1 MPHPS
6 SDRTSSR
13 FESDHIFFGLDLIF
27 IKIKVQVSSVRN
39 GVCDCMWEV
48 LQYLRLDAIMVGRVF
63 DLSDFK
69 NNDIRNLA
77 IIAHVDHGKTTL
89 VDALLKQGQVF
100 RAHQQVGELIMD
112 TNPLERERGIT
123 ILAKNAS
130 VSYDG
135 VRINIIDT
143 PGHADFSGEVERIM
157 NMADGCLLLV
167 DAVDGPMPQTTYVLR
182 QALQQNVTPMV
193 VINKMDRPEARVAE
207 VVEMVQD
214 LFLELATTAEQLEF
228 PIIYAS
234 AKAGY
239 ATIDPDSPGT
249 DMAPLFKA
257 ILESVPAPT
266 GDPEAPV
273 QMLVAALDYDNYLGQ
288 VALGRVTRGTLKLRD
303 NVALLGRGD
312 DSSVHNLERIFVF
325 RGMERV
331 EVPEA
336 KAGDIVALTGPEG
349 VSIGDT
355 ISSIDHPEAL
365 PSIDIEEPTVRM
377 TFGVSTSPFMG
388 KEGEHCTSRNLRD
401 RLFRELR
408 TNVSLQVEPTASSD
422 VFVVAGRGELHLSIL
437 VETMRREQ
445 FEFQVSRPEPVTKM
459 IDGKIHE
466 PYEILN
472 ISTSDEYVG
481 ALTEYLSGRLAQLRD
496 MRYDENGYVHIEYK
510 IPTRGLIGFNSF
522 FLRTC
527 RGDGLKS
534 SIFTSYEPMEGEIKG
549 QPGGVLVAS
558 ERGIAVTYG
567 LLNAQG
573 RGDTFI
579 DPGTDVYEGMIIGS
593 HRREGDIEINVCKE
607 KKLTNMRSSTADV
620 AKRLNA
626 TVIMSLE
633 EALEFISD
641 DELVEVTPQN
651 FRLRKMDLSA
661 LDRKRTRRDGVRSRD

>member
-1 MPHPS
+1 MGN
-6 SDRTSSR
+6 
-13 FESDHIFFGLDLIF
+13 F
-27 IKIKVQVSSVRN
+27 Q
-39 GVCDCMWEV
+39 
-48 LQYLRLDAIMVGRVF
+48 
-63 DLSDFK
+63 

-130 VSYDG
+130 VAYKG

-182 QALQQNVTPMV
+182 QALRQNVIPMV
-193 VINKMDRPEARVAE
+193 VINKIDRPEARVAE
-207 VVEMVQD
+207 VEEMVQD
-214 LFLELATTAEQLEF
+214 LFLELATNAEQLEY
-228 PIIYAS
+228 PVIYTS
-234 AKAGY
+234 AKSGY
-239 ATIDPDSPGT
+239 ATT
-249 DMAPLFKA
+249 DLAVEGADMSPLFDA

-266 GDPEAPV
+266 GDPDAPL

-303 NVALLGRGD
+303 NVALLARD
-312 DSSVHNLERIFVF
+312 EQTSAHNLERIFVF

-336 KAGDIVALTGPEG
+336 TAGDIVAITGPEG

-355 ISSIDHPEAL
+355 IASLENPEAM
-365 PSIDIEEPTVRM
+365 PVIDIEEPTVRM

-388 KEGEHCTSRNLRD
+388 KEGDHCTSRNLRD

-408 TNVSLQVEPTASSD
+408 TNVSLQVEQTSSSD

-445 FEFQVSRPEPVTKM
+445 FEFQVSRPEPVTKV
-459 IDGKIHE
+459 IDGKIYE

-472 ISTSDEYVG
+472 ISTNEEYVG
-481 ALTEYLSGRLAQLRD
+481 ALTEYLSGRLAHLRD
-496 MRYDENGYVHIEYK
+496 MRYDENGYVHMEYK

-522 FLRTC
+522 FLRIC

-534 SIFTSYEPMEGEIKG
+534 SAFTAYEPMEGEIKA

-558 ERGIAVTYG
+558 ERGVAVTYG

-573 RGDTFI
+573 RGETFV
-579 DPGTDVYEGMIIGS
+579 DPGTQVYEGMIVGS

-620 AKRLNA
+620 ARRLNA

-641 DELVEVTPQN
+641 DELLEVTPKN
-651 FRLRKMDLSA
+651 YRLRKMDLSA
-661 LDRKRTRRDGVRSRD
+661 LDRKRTRRDGVRARD

>member
-1 MPHPS
+1 MNNYQH
-6 SDRTSSR
+6 
-13 FESDHIFFGLDLIF
+13 
-27 IKIKVQVSSVRN
+27 
-39 GVCDCMWEV
+39 
-48 LQYLRLDAIMVGRVF
+48 
-63 DLSDFK
+63 
-69 NNDIRNLA
+69 NDIRNLA

-100 RAHQQVGELIMD
+100 HAHQQVGELIMD

-130 VSYDG
+130 VSFEG

-182 QALQQNVTPMV
+182 QALQQNVIPMV

-214 LFLELATTAEQLEF
+214 LFLELATNADQLEF
-228 PIIYAS
+228 PILYAS
-234 AKAGY
+234 AKGGY
-239 ATIDPDSPGT
+239 ATTNPDDKGV
-249 DMAPLFKA
+249 DMSPLFKA
-257 ILESVPAPT
+257 ILESVPPPS
-266 GDPEAPV
+266 GDPDAPV

-288 VALGRVTRGTLKLRD
+288 VCLGRITRGTLKLRD
-303 NVALLGRGD
+303 RVALLGRNEEI
-312 DSSVHNLERIFVF
+312 SAHTLERIFVF
-325 RGMERV
+325 RGMERIEV
-331 EVPEA
+331 EEA
-336 KAGDIVALTGPEG
+336 IAGDIVAVTGPEG
-349 VSIGDT
+349 VNIGDT
-355 ISSIDHPEAL
+355 ISSLEQQDAL
-365 PSIDIEEPTVRM
+365 PTIEIEEPTVRM

-388 KEGEHCTSRNLRD
+388 KEGDHCTSRNLRD

-408 TNVSLQVEPTASSD
+408 TNVSLQVEPTPNSD

-445 FEFQVSRPEPVTKM
+445 FEFQVSRPEPVTKVV
-459 IDGKIHE
+459 DGKIHE

-472 ISTSDEYVG
+472 ISTNEEYVG

-496 MRYDENGYVHIEYK
+496 MRYDDNGYVHMEYK
-510 IPTRGLIGFNSF
+510 IPTRGLIGFNSY

-527 RGDGLKS
+527 RGDGVKS
-534 SIFTSYEPMEGEIKG
+534 STFSSYEPMEGEIKA
-549 QPGGVLVAS
+549 QAGGVLVAS
-558 ERGIAVTYG
+558 ERGTAVTYG

-579 DPGTDVYEGMIIGS
+579 DPGTEVYEGMIVGS

-620 AKRLNA
+620 ARRLNS
-626 TVIMSLE
+626 TILMSLE

-641 DELVEVTPQN
+641 DELLEVTPRN
-651 FRLRKMDLSA
+651 YRLRKMDLSA
-661 LDRKRTRRDGVRSRD
+661 LDRKRTRRDGREGVRSRD

>member
-1 MPHPS
+1 MS
-6 SDRTSSR
+6 NIQNT
-13 FESDHIFFGLDLIF
+13 
-27 IKIKVQVSSVRN
+27 
-39 GVCDCMWEV
+39 
-48 LQYLRLDAIMVGRVF
+48 
-63 DLSDFK
+63 
-69 NNDIRNLA
+69 DIRNLA

-100 RAHQQVGELIMD
+100 RANQDVGELIMD
-112 TNPLERERGIT
+112 SNPLERERGIT

-130 VSYDG
+130 VSYNG

-182 QALQQNVTPMV
+182 QALDQNVIPMV
-193 VINKMDRPEARVAE
+193 VINKIDRPESRVAE
-207 VVEMVQD
+207 VLEMVQD
-214 LFLELATTAEQLEF
+214 LFLELANTAEQLEF
-228 PIIYAS
+228 PVIYAS
-234 AKAGY
+234 AKAGV
-239 ATIDPDSPGT
+239 ATTDPDVPGL
-249 DMAPLFKA
+249 DMAPLFDA

-266 GDPEAPV
+266 GDPDGPL

-303 NVALLGRGD
+303 QVALLGRSD
-312 DSSVHNLERIFVF
+312 VSTTHPLERIFVY

-331 EVPEA
+331 EVQEA

-355 ISSIDHPEAL
+355 ISSPEEPEAL
-365 PSIDIEEPTVRM
+365 PTIDIEEPTVRM

-408 TNVSLQVEPTASSD
+408 TNVSLQVETTSSSD

-445 FEFQVSRPEPVTKM
+445 FEFQVSRPEPVTKVV
-459 IDGKIHE
+459 DGKIHE
-466 PYEILN
+466 PYEILS
-472 ISTSDEYVG
+472 ISTNDEYVG
-481 ALTEYLSGRLAQLRD
+481 PLTEYLSGRLAQLRD
-496 MRYDENGYVHIEYK
+496 MRYDENGYVHMEYK

-527 RGDGLKS
+527 RGDGVKN
-534 SIFTSYEPMEGEIKG
+534 SIFTSYEPMEGEIKDH
-549 QPGGVLVAS
+549 PGGVLVAS
-558 ERGIAVTYG
+558 ERGMAVTYG

-573 RGDTFI
+573 RGETFV
-579 DPGTDVYEGMIIGS
+579 DPGTQVYEGMIIGS

-626 TVIMSLE
+626 TVNMSLE

-651 FRLRKMDLSA
+651 YRLRKMALSA
-661 LDRKRTRRDGVRSRD
+661 LDRKRVRRDGGVRARD

>member
-1 MPHPS
+1 MC
-6 SDRTSSR
+6 
-13 FESDHIFFGLDLIF
+13 EG
-27 IKIKVQVSSVRN
+27 Q
-39 GVCDCMWEV
+39 
-48 LQYLRLDAIMVGRVF
+48 QYLRPDAIMVGRVF

-445 FEFQVSRPEPVTKM
+445 FEFQVSRPEPVTKV

-472 ISTSDEYVG
+472 ISTNDEYVG

-558 ERGIAVTYG
+558 ERGTAVTYG

-661 LDRKRTRRDGVRSRD
+661 LERKRTRRDGVRARD

>member
-1 MPHPS
+1 MGN
-6 SDRTSSR
+6 
-13 FESDHIFFGLDLIF
+13 F
-27 IKIKVQVSSVRN
+27 Q
-39 GVCDCMWEV
+39 
-48 LQYLRLDAIMVGRVF
+48 
-63 DLSDFK
+63 

-130 VSYDG
+130 VTYKG

-182 QALQQNVTPMV
+182 QALRQNVIPMV
-193 VINKMDRPEARVAE
+193 VINKIDRPEARVAE
-207 VVEMVQD
+207 VEEMVQD
-214 LFLELATTAEQLEF
+214 LFLELANNAEQLEY
-228 PIIYAS
+228 PVIYTS
-234 AKAGY
+234 AKSGY
-239 ATIDPDSPGT
+239 ATTDPAVEGT
-249 DMAPLFKA
+249 DMSPLFDA

-266 GDPEAPV
+266 GDPGAPL

-303 NVALLGRGD
+303 NVALLARD
-312 DSSVHNLERIFVF
+312 EQTSVHNLERIFVF

-331 EVPEA
+331 EVTEA
-336 KAGDIVALTGPEG
+336 TAGDIVGITGPEG

-355 ISSIDHPEAL
+355 IASLENPEAM
-365 PSIDIEEPTVRM
+365 PVIDIEEPTVRM

-388 KEGEHCTSRNLRD
+388 KEGDHCTSRNLRD

-408 TNVSLQVEPTASSD
+408 TNVSLQVEQTSSSD

-445 FEFQVSRPEPVTKM
+445 FEFQVSRPEPVTKV
-459 IDGKIHE
+459 IDGKIYE

-472 ISTSDEYVG
+472 ISTNEEYVG

-496 MRYDENGYVHIEYK
+496 MRYDENGYVHMEYK

-534 SIFTSYEPMEGEIKG
+534 SIFTAYEPMEGEIKA

-558 ERGIAVTYG
+558 ERGVAVTYG

-573 RGDTFI
+573 RGETFV
-579 DPGTDVYEGMIIGS
+579 DPGTQVYEGMIVGS

-641 DELVEVTPQN
+641 DELLEVTPKN
-651 FRLRKMDLSA
+651 YRLRKMDLSA
-661 LDRKRTRRDGVRSRD
+661 LDRKRTRRDGVRARD